1 MLTRIRVGTNRREAE
16 ILQSQI
22 GSLREEVTRLRDS
35 SVPARTERDRLERNV
50 KEALVLYDPVKA
62 ELGRLLHTK
71 RLLPQMAVPEV
82 VNEARRPDGL
92 VTPRK
97 LINIAT
103 SGTLGGVGGVILALS
118 LSWYREERRAEVSQS
133 AAG

>member
-1 MLTRIRVGTNRREAE
+1 MGTNRREAE

-62 ELGRLLHTK
+62 LLHTK

-133 AAG
+133 AAS

>member
-1 MLTRIRVGTNRREAE
+1 MSNTY
-16 ILQSQI
+16 Q
-22 GSLREEVTRLRDS
+22 
-35 SVPARTERDRLERNV
+35 
-50 KEALVLYDPVKA
+50 YDPAKA

-71 RLLPQMAVPEV
+71 RLLPQIAVPEV
-82 VNEARRPDGL
+82 VNEARRPDAV

-103 SGTLGGVGGVILALS
+103 SGTVGGVILALS